1 MKLDCIKEEVTKIFV
16 DDYDKLKSLMD
27 QINITLEKVKIEHKY
42 NSYDEFCT
50 DILNNLDSSLKN
62 AEDPE
67 LTPLVMTIIIN
78 DMVKQKIVKDENYEK
93 KINEFFENY
102 EDNLDELR
110 DKNKSNNKNYTFGN
124 N

>member
-1 MKLDCIKEEVTKIFV
+1 MTLDCIKEEVTKIFV

-50 DILNNLDSSLKN
+50 DILNNIDGTLKN
-62 AEDPE
+62 AEDPQ

-78 DMVKQKIVKDENYEK
+78 DMVKQKIVKDENYEE
-93 KINEFFENY
+93 KINDFFENY

-110 DKNKSNNKNYTFGN
+110 QLKADNKNYTFGIN
-124 N
+124 